1 MKKIIIICND
11 KVISEHETSDVY
23 YDAMMK
29 ECERQLNEGTL
40 DSRVFEFNE
49 KEQAKITKY
58 IVNNLIYKLI
68 DKKEPERVTK

>member
-1 MKKIIIICND
+1 MKKIIIICNG
-11 KVISEHETSDVY
+11 KVVSEHETSDAY
-23 YDAMMK
+23 YDAMFQ

-58 IVNNLIYKLI
+58 IMNNLIYKLI
-68 DKKEPERVTK
+68 DKKEVE

>member
-1 MKKIIIICND
+1 MKKIIIICNG

-23 YDAMMK
+23 YDAMLQ

-68 DKKEPERVTK
+68 DKKEVE

>member
-29 ECERQLNEGTL
+29 ECEGQLNEGTL

-49 KEQAKITKY
+49 KEQAKITTY
-58 IVNNLIYKLI
+58 IVKNLTYKLI
-68 DKKEPERVTK
+68 DKKEVD